1 VNNDNDKVV
10 AAINPGDLITVNR
23 LSKHFRSGGGVVKAV
38 DDITLNLPRGKMI
51 AIKGSSGSGKST
63 LLNLL
68 GALDKATG
76 GVITVD
82 GVNVTELSGN
92 EEVMYRRRKVGFIFQ
107 SYALVPN
114 LTAIENVKLPMEL
127 NGDNS
132 EQQAKKAIALLE
144 RVKIDSAKLF
154 RKPSRLSGGEQQRVA
169 IARAL
174 ANDPPLI
181 LADEPT
187 GNLDSKTG
195 QRIIELLHGLSK
207 EGKTIIIVT
216 HDTAVAN
223 KADTVIE
230 MEDGKVV

>member
-1 VNNDNDKVV
+1 MNNN
-10 AAINPGDLITVNR
+10 IDLITIDK
-23 LSKHFRSGGGVVKAV
+23 LTKHFRSAGGTVKAV
-38 DDITLNLPRGKMI
+38 DDITLTLPRGKMI

-63 LLNLL
+63 FLNLL

-76 GVITVD
+76 GSVVVD
-82 GVNVTELSGN
+82 GVNVTALSGG
-92 EEVMYRRRKVGFIFQ
+92 EEVQYRRQKVGFIFQ

-127 NGDNS
+127 NGASAD
-132 EQQAKKAIALLE
+132 QQTKKAIALLE

-195 QRIIELLHGLSK
+195 QRIIDLLHELSK
-207 EGKTIIIVT
+207 DGKTIIIVT
-216 HDTAVAN
+216 HDNAVAT
-223 KADTVIE
+223 KADMVIE
-230 MEDGKVV
+230 MEDGKVINSVNG

>member
-1 VNNDNDKVV
+1 MNNN
-10 AAINPGDLITVNR
+10 IDLITVDK
-23 LSKHFRSGGGVVKAV
+23 LTKHFRSAGGTVKAV
-38 DDITLNLPRGKMI
+38 DDITLTLPRGKMI

-63 LLNLL
+63 FLNLL

-76 GVITVD
+76 GTILVD
-82 GVNVTELSGN
+82 GVNVTALSGG
-92 EEVMYRRRKVGFIFQ
+92 EEVKYRRQKVGFIFQ

-127 NGDNS
+127 NGVS
-132 EQQAKKAIALLE
+132 AEQQTKKAIELLD

-195 QRIIELLHGLSK
+195 QRIIDLLHELSK
-207 EGKTIIIVT
+207 DGKTIIIVT
-216 HDTAVAN
+216 HDNAVAT
-223 KADTVIE
+223 KADMVIE
-230 MEDGKVV
+230 MEDGKVN